1 MAADTPVRWSDPEE
15 QQLEEQVARAEADWV
30 EAEVAVETL
39 RVELDNFALVHH
51 QRLGPMYVR
60 LDELDALIAEA
71 TAARSGDPEDI
82 RRAFEAR
89 SVLEPMP
96 DLEAFFTEPSAGS
109 DDSADPAGAA
119 SAGSAGSAGAGP
131 DGGGPAQ
138 PVIPQAP
145 QRIRPDREAQRLYRD
160 LARRAH
166 PDLAQDPAEQQL
178 RGVFIARVNAAYARG
193 DVLELAALAEEWAG
207 GTGDSGAPL
216 SGSPER
222 ADWLRQRL
230 EWLTAR
236 LARVAATRA
245 ELADSPMGQL
255 LMLLPD
261 DPDALLTVLAEQLLG
276 SVAARQAE
284 LDRLLGG

>member
-15 QQLEEQVARAEADWV
+15 QQLEEQVTRTEAEWV

-96 DLEAFFTEPSAGS
+96 DLEAFFTEPGTDSGGEPGSGAGAEG
-109 DDSADPAGAA
+109 ADPGE
-119 SAGSAGSAGAGP
+119 P
-131 DGGGPAQ
+131 VQ
-138 PVIPQAP
+138 PVIPQEP

-166 PDLAQDPAEQQL
+166 PDLAQDPAEQEL

-193 DVLELAALAEEWAG
+193 DVLELAALSEEWAG
-207 GTGDSGAPL
+207 ETGESGAPA

-222 ADWLRQRL
+222 IVWLRQRL

-236 LARVAATRA
+236 LSRVAAARD

-255 LMLLPD
+255 LLLLPD
-261 DPDALLTVLAEQLLG
+261 DPDALLNILAEQLLE
-276 SVAARQAE
+276 SVAGRQAE
-284 LDRLLGG
+284 LDRLLAG

>member
-15 QQLEEQVARAEADWV
+15 QQLEEQVVLAEAEWV

-39 RVELDNFALVHH
+39 RIELDNFALVHH

-89 SVLEPMP
+89 SILEPMP
-96 DLEAFFTEPSAGS
+96 DLEAFFAEPATG
-109 DDSADPAGAA
+109 ADAPDGA
-119 SAGSAGSAGAGP
+119 AGSAGTAG
-131 DGGGPAQ
+131 DGEPVQ
-138 PVIPQAP
+138 PVIPQEP

-166 PDLAQDPAEQQL
+166 PDLAQDPAEQEL

-207 GTGDSGAPL
+207 GSGDSGVPV

-222 ADWLRQRL
+222 AAWLRQRL

-236 LARVAATRA
+236 LARIAATRA
-245 ELADSPMGQL
+245 ELEDSPMGQL

-276 SVAARQAE
+276 SVAERQAE
-284 LDRLLGG
+284 LDRVLGG